1 MQIDG
6 ANEVK
11 SSSVGRMLIL
21 DGMRYNDQDNVL
33 PMIGMWY
40 TSWSTDDIKVNAMY
54 VWS

>member
-6 ANEVK
+6 ANEVN

-33 PMIGMWY
+33 PMIGIVIY
-40 TSWSTDDIKVNAMY
+40 KLIY
-54 VWS
+54 